1 MNRVEARE
9 EYLRAWKRA
18 QKDYREKMAA
28 GQYPYLPVLDDILQS
43 ANVESQLPIGTVEV
57 PLELLVGTKTAGRT
71 AAFASNFMPLLEPDT
86 EFASKWIS
94 LCQAHV
100 EEGIRDPIRCF
111 EYLGRFYVQEGNKRV
126 SVLKYFEADSISA
139 TVTRVMPQYSD
150 NKEIRLYYEFVEYYP
165 LCGLYTLTFTQEGSF
180 ARLQKALG
188 KAPGEKWSDDD
199 RADIVS
205 LYNWIKK
212 SYHARGGENMRT
224 TVGDVLLL
232 LIRVY
237 TLADLKKRS
246 PAELTK
252 ALDAI
257 WDDVLAIEQPVPVKL
272 STKPAEPDQ
281 VKLIDRILPA
291 AIRPGAAPKNL
302 QVAFVHERTPET
314 STWTSQHEF
323 GRSQLDQVFPGQVK
337 TKAYYNAVSGENADE
352 LVEQA
357 IAEGADIVFTTSP
370 KLVGASLRAALKH
383 PDIRILNC
391 SVDMPYTGIRTYY
404 TRVYEAK
411 FISGAIAGAMS
422 SGDRIGYVADYPTSA
437 RRPTSTPLRWA
448 RAWSTRACA
457 STCSG
462 PACRTPTR
470 SRPLWTR
477 ASRSCPGAIPRHP
490 ATRSGSSVSSASA
503 AAACSRT
510 SPRRSGIGASS
521 MKTWCA
527 ACSTAPGARTPK
539 AARAAPSTTG
549 GA

>member
-1 MNRVEARE
+1 M
-9 EYLRAWKRA
+9 
-18 QKDYREKMAA
+18 
-28 GQYPYLPVLDDILQS
+28 
-43 ANVESQLPIGTVEV
+43 
-57 PLELLVGTKTAGRT
+57 
-71 AAFASNFMPLLEPDT
+71 
-86 EFASKWIS
+86 
-94 LCQAHV
+94 
-100 EEGIRDPIRCF
+100 
-111 EYLGRFYVQEGNKRV
+111 
-126 SVLKYFEADSISA
+126 
-139 TVTRVMPQYSD
+139 
-150 NKEIRLYYEFVEYYP
+150 EYYP

-257 WDDVLAIEQPVPVKL
+257 WGRRARHRAAGAGQAQHQTGRAGPGQAHRPHPARGHPPRRGPQKPPGRLCARAHARNQHLDQP
-272 STKPAEPDQ
+272 A
-281 VKLIDRILPA
+281 RI
-291 AIRPGAAPKNL
+291 
-302 QVAFVHERTPET
+302 
-314 STWTSQHEF
+314 

-422 SGDRIGYVADYPTSA
+422 SGDRIGYVADYPNFGAPANINAFALGARMVNPRVRVDLQWTCLPDANPPQDLYGPGHHGRVRARYPGTRPPAAGVRHLPHPPRRHARGPRLAVLALGQFYENVVRSVLNGAWSKDAEGGA
-437 RRPTSTPLRWA
+437 RRAVNYWWGMNSGVMDVLFSRELPHDVRHLANILRQGII
-448 RAWSTRACA
+448 S
-457 STCSG
+457 
-462 PACRTPTR
+462 
-470 SRPLWTR
+470 
-477 ASRSCPGAIPRHP
+477 GAIDPF
-490 ATRSGSSVSSASA
+490 
-503 AAACSRT
+503 ACHIIAQDGT
-510 SPRRSGIGASS
+510 LMNEGHEGF
-521 MKTWCA
+521 
-527 ACSTAPGARTPK
+527 APEQILHMDWLCDAIDGHIPEFDELSE
-539 AARAAPSTTG
+539 AARPMYRMQGIHKDRLPVEKEADL
-549 GA
+549 